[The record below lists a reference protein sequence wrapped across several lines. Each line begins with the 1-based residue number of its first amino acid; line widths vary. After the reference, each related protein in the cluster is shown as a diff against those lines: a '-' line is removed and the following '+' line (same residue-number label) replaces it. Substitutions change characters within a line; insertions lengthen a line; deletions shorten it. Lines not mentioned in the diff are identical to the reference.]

1 MNRHLP
7 FEDWIL
13 ADEPLPE
20 TDLQELQRHLR
31 ECDQCRSID
40 QRWQSV
46 RQTLRESGM
55 QSPEPGFANRW
66 KAMAGERMHTPG
78 PAQAWYFLAATGLGS
93 LILATVLAVQ
103 TSAEGFSLS
112 GVFSRSA
119 SVVAGTLGDWA
130 DATNTLGTVFR
141 IVSRSIPP
149 VWYLLAV
156 FLVSVLGI
164 LGLLWFVRTT
174 REGKK

>member
-7 FEDWIL
+7 FEEWIL
-13 ADEPLPE
+13 SDDTLSEN
-20 TDLQELQRHLR
+20 DLRELQRHLR

-40 QRWQSV
+40 QGWRLARQS
-46 RQTLRESGM
+46 LRETEM
-55 QSPEPGFANRW
+55 QAPAPGFANRW
-66 KAMAGERMHTPG
+66 KAMARQRLQTPS
-78 PAQAWYFLAATGLGS
+78 PAQAWFFLVATGLGS
-93 LILATVLAVQ
+93 LAMATALAVQ

-119 SVVAGTLGDWA
+119 TVVAGTLGDWA
-130 DATNTLGTVFR
+130 SASDTLGLVLR
-141 IVSRSIPP
+141 IVSHSIPP

-156 FLVSVLGI
+156 FLLSVLGI